1 VAHLFHTVRTPSKKK
16 EAQTHTRRVA
26 LQGTEKMFESN
37 LLSQI
42 NTASPLPT
50 AIEVQLATSINS
62 SLYKAFQFAHT
73 LLAEKSDW
81 ALRLLPWNDE
91 IYVGVSAVL
100 ERLLLEH
107 ADTTFTEMI
116 FALRRAELDGPLAA
130 APLLPSSAG
139 SKKAGGVVAPGAR
152 GRFLRWLLLGPPPVP
167 TPEERAM
174 NFVNNGTS
182 SQLRVSADASMV
194 SAAPPSVIATD
205 VTRPPPLLDAVAMDA
220 KAAFTGDADTTALA
234 QLNSAEL
241 LKAEHAP
248 YGYLRFKPLSR
259 RNKIVSL
266 FLLTVMPYV
275 ERKAEL
281 WYVRNTDMSV
291 DAIAMRDAYAY
302 RYPHRAA
309 LLRFLARVVYPIY
322 HVVKQGSRFAFLL
335 FYLLEMTPF
344 TSPLHRVF
352 GIVLRRTTAE
362 DSLATGP
369 RARRA
374 LLIARVVLI
383 LIFCGFR
390 LLDFTR
396 NAETAVTAR
405 AMGDEALPIPPPP
418 VLGADVPLPEDR
430 STLPKPGEC
439 PVCHRRVTNAAVCLV
454 SGVVGCYPCLQNHIR
469 EQHECPVTHQPMG
482 VEQIRRIFEC

>member
-1 VAHLFHTVRTPSKKK
+1 
-16 EAQTHTRRVA
+16 
-26 LQGTEKMFESN
+26 MFESN

-50 AIEVQLATSINS
+50 AIEVQLTTSINA

-73 LLAEKSDW
+73 LLAEKSDV
-81 ALRLLPWNDE
+81 ALRLLPWTDE
-91 IYVGVSAVL
+91 IYMGVSAVL

-130 APLLPSSAG
+130 APLLSSSSAQG
-139 SKKAGGVVAPGAR
+139 PSGARGGGVAPGAR

-174 NFVNNGTS
+174 NFVNDGAS
-182 SQLRVSADASMV
+182 SQLRVSAE
-194 SAAPPSVIATD
+194 AAMTGTVPGLDVQPPISVTGAEA
-205 VTRPPPLLDAVAMDA
+205 TRPALLMGAVATDA
-220 KAAFTGDADTTALA
+220 KAALMGDTDPAALA

-248 YGYLRFKPLSR
+248 YGYLRFKPLR
-259 RNKIVSL
+259 QRNKIISL
-266 FLLTVMPYV
+266 FLLTVMPYA
-275 ERKAEL
+275 ERKAEQ
-281 WYVRNTDMSV
+281 WYARNTDNSV
-291 DAIAMRDAYAY
+291 DAIAMREAYAY

-309 LLRFLARVVYPIY
+309 LLRFLARYVYPLY

-352 GIVLRRTTAE
+352 GIALRRTTPE
-362 DSLATGP
+362 DSLTTGP

-396 NAETAVTAR
+396 NAETAATAR
-405 AMGDEALPIPPPP
+405 AIGDEALPIPPPP
-418 VLGADVPLPEDR
+418 ALGADVPLPEDR
-430 STLPKPGEC
+430 STLPKAGEC
-439 PVCHRRVTNAAVCLV
+439 PVCHKHVTNAAVCLV
-454 SGVVGCYPCLQNHIR
+454 SGIVGCYPCLQGHVR
-469 EQHECPVTHQPMG
+469 EAHACPVTQQPMG

>member
-1 VAHLFHTVRTPSKKK
+1 
-16 EAQTHTRRVA
+16 
-26 LQGTEKMFESN
+26 MFESN

-42 NTASPLPT
+42 NIASPLPT
-50 AIEVQLATSINS
+50 AIEVQLTTSINA
-62 SLYKAFQFAHT
+62 SLYKAFQFGHT

-81 ALRLLPWNDE
+81 ALSLLPWNDE
-91 IYVGVSAVL
+91 IYMGVSAVL

-130 APLLPSSAG
+130 APSLASSSG
-139 SKKAGGVVAPGAR
+139 NGNGVAPGAR
-152 GRFLRWLLLGPPPVP
+152 GRYLRWLLLGPPPVP

-174 NFVNNGTS
+174 NFVNNGAS
-182 SQLRVSADASMV
+182 SQLRVSAE
-194 SAAPPSVIATD
+194 AALPPSPLPPSSTAPILPDAT
-205 VTRPPPLLDAVAMDA
+205 TPAQLIDAVMTDA
-220 KAAFTGDADTTALA
+220 KAGFAGDADAAALA

-259 RNKIVSL
+259 SNKIASL
-266 FLLTVMPYV
+266 FLLTVMPYM
-275 ERKAEL
+275 ERKAEQ
-281 WYVRNTDMSV
+281 WYARNTDSSV

-309 LLRFLARVVYPIY
+309 LLRFLARYVYPVY
-322 HVVKQGSRFAFLL
+322 HVMKHGSRFAYLV

-344 TSPLHRVF
+344 TSPLHRIF
-352 GIVLRRTTAE
+352 GIALRRSTNE
-362 DSLATGP
+362 DALNTSP

-383 LIFCGFR
+383 LIFCSFR

-396 NAETAVTAR
+396 NAETAGTVG
-405 AMGDEALPIPPPP
+405 AMGDTALPIPPPP
-418 VLGADVPLPEDR
+418 LLGADVPLPEDR
-430 STLPKPGEC
+430 SGLPKAGEC
-439 PVCHRRVTNAAVCLV
+439 PVCHKRVTNAAVCLV
-454 SGVVGCYPCLQNHIR
+454 SGIVGCYPCLQGYVR
-469 EQHECPVTHQPMG
+469 EHQACPVTQQSMS

>member
-1 VAHLFHTVRTPSKKK
+1 
-16 EAQTHTRRVA
+16 
-26 LQGTEKMFESN
+26 MFESN

-50 AIEVQLATSINS
+50 AIEIQLSTSINA

-81 ALRLLPWNDE
+81 ALRVLPWSDE
-91 IYVGVSAVL
+91 IYVGLSSVL

-130 APLLPSSAG
+130 APSLTSSSSA
-139 SKKAGGVVAPGAR
+139 AGGPAPPGAR
-152 GRFLRWLLLGPPPVP
+152 GRYLRWLLLGPSPVP

-174 NFVNNGTS
+174 KWVNGGTS
-182 SQLRVSADASMV
+182 SQLRLTSELATANAPP
-194 SAAPPSVIATD
+194 AAP
-205 VTRPPPLLDAVAMDA
+205 LMNAVAMDA
-220 KAAFTGDADTTALA
+220 KAALGGDNESAVLA
-234 QLNSAEL
+234 QLNTAEL

-259 RNKIVSL
+259 RNKIISL
-266 FLLTVMPYV
+266 FLLTVMPYA
-275 ERKAEL
+275 ERKAEQ
-281 WYVRNTDMSV
+281 WYTHNTDMSV
-291 DAIAMRDAYAY
+291 DAVAMRDAYAY
-302 RYPHRAA
+302 RHPHRAA
-309 LLRFLARVVYPIY
+309 LLRFLARFVYPIY
-322 HVVKQGSRFAFLL
+322 HVVKHGSRFAYLL
-335 FYLLEMTPF
+335 LYLLEMTPF
-344 TSPLHRVF
+344 TSPLHRIF
-352 GIVLRRTTAE
+352 GIALRRTTPE
-362 DSLATGP
+362 DSLASGP

-383 LIFCGFR
+383 LVFCGFR

-396 NAETAVTAR
+396 NAETAATAR

-430 STLPKPGEC
+430 SALPKAGEC
-439 PVCHRRVTNAAVCLV
+439 PVCHKRVTNAAVSLV
-454 SGVVGCYPCLQNHIR
+454 SGVVGCYPCLQGFVR
-469 EQHECPVTHQPMG
+469 EHHACPVTEQPLG